1 MSATITALSLN
12 AATKKITISAA
23 EEAGGYIKDIR
34 IDTQRSFVCTNEFST
49 YASVVEIN
57 TAATGVTV
65 NGEGKVTAITSYE
78 IDLSSLVSGAAATF
92 DVDKDM
98 LFIYINAISSTGDPE
113 VIASVIFDQNSLYQL
128 VFKNLNK
135 NITSKKCCSVEQDS
149 VDLVLL
155 FEAFQLSW
163 STADPR
169 KFIYYWNRLHNYSS
183 NSSSNC
189 GCNG

>member
-1 MSATITALSLN
+1 MAAAITALSLDVTN
-12 AATKKITISAA
+12 KKITISAA
-23 EEAGGYIKDIR
+23 DEAGGYIKDIR

-49 YASVVEIN
+49 YASKIEID
-57 TAATGVTV
+57 TADEGVTL
-65 NGEGKVTAITSYE
+65 NGEGKVTAIEDYE
-78 IDLSSLVSGAAATF
+78 IDLSGIVSGAASTL
-92 DVDKDM
+92 DLKNDM
-98 LFIYINAISSTGDPE
+98 IFVYINGSTDIVAG
-113 VIASVIFDQNSLYQL
+113 VIFDQNTLYQL
-128 VFKNLNK
+128 IFKNLNA
-135 NITSKKCCSVEQDS
+135 NITSKGCCAIDQNS